1 MPGPIRSNT
10 LCPDIEPAM
19 KRHAIFLAM
28 LAFSQP
34 LAAADL
40 LQTYREA
47 RANDPVYASA
57 RAARDAGR
65 ENLPQGLAQLL
76 PNVSASGFTQMNYVD
91 ISFRNLL
98 PQIGRASWRE
108 TPHS

>member
-1 MPGPIRSNT
+1 
-10 LCPDIEPAM
+10 M
-19 KRHAIFLAM
+19 KQHALFLGI

-34 LAAADL
+34 LVAADL

-57 RAARDAGR
+57 RATRDAGR

-76 PNVSASGFTQMNYVD
+76 PTISASGFTSDQRIPSAEPRYFAWK
-91 ISFRNLL
+91 SRRKRFAKSSR
-98 PQIGRASWRE
+98 
-108 TPHS
+108 